1 MTTPG
6 GVPRIAIA
14 DYGMGN
20 LHSVRNA
27 FESLGARVEVTPDAA
42 VLEAA
47 PAVVLPG
54 VGAFGDAM
62 RELEARG
69 IRDVVRARAAEALG
83 GGRPFLGICLG
94 MQVLVPGGEEDPGV
108 PGLGVLDG
116 TCPRL
121 VRPGRK
127 VPHMGW
133 NALELRQHDNALF
146 DGLPEKAYVY
156 FVHSYH
162 VAPAHDRVVAATVD
176 YDGPIVASVHAGRLY
191 ATQFHPEKSQAVGL
205 RMLEN
210 FIALVATA

>member
-27 FESLGARVEVTPDAA
+27 FESLGARVEVTSEAS

-47 PAVVLPG
+47 PGVVLPG

-69 IRDVVRARAAEALG
+69 IREVVRARAAEALD

-94 MQVLVPGGEEDPGV
+94 MQVLVPDGEEDPGV
-108 PGLGVLDG
+108 RGLGVVAG
-116 TCPRL
+116 SCPRL

-133 NALELRQHDNALF
+133 NALEMRQQGNALF
-146 DGLPEKAYVY
+146 EGLPEKAYVY

-162 VAPAHDRVVAATVD
+162 VAPARDAVVAATVD
-176 YDGPIVASVHAGRLY
+176 YDGPIVASIHGGRLH

-205 RMLEN
+205 RMLGN
-210 FIALVATA
+210 FIGLVPAA